1 LQRVTSLRRC
11 ALANA
16 PAAPRWLCCLL
27 AYRAPSDPLG
37 GFLGGL
43 HLREGSWDEGREGG
57 REGRG
62 DESCFLGLKGVNAPQ
77 QSTDNQLAKFRPC
90 SLMANRDH
98 VRFLLFKARFF
109 TILWIQTKKI
119 LPPTFSR
126 NHPASTCQWSGRPWR
141 YGKVKEIL
149 GMHPG
154 RPSLGRVRVSVASAA
169 IMYHPFYRQK
179 ILTTT
184 VQGHLN
190 RLSGINKRHDQEKT
204 I

>member
-1 LQRVTSLRRC
+1 MQF
-11 ALANA
+11 NGK
-16 PAAPRWLCCLL
+16 PGPRTL
-27 AYRAPSDPLG
+27 S
-37 GFLGGL
+37 F
-43 HLREGSWDEGREGG
+43 
-57 REGRG
+57 
-62 DESCFLGLKGVNAPQ
+62 V
-77 QSTDNQLAKFRPC
+77 QSKIFHYTVDTN
-90 SLMANRDH
+90 
-98 VRFLLFKARFF
+98 
-109 TILWIQTKKI
+109 KKI

-154 RPSLGRVRVSVASAA
+154 RPSPGRVRVSVASAA

-190 RLSGINKRHDQEKT
+190 RLSGINKRHDQEKKQYNT
-204 I
+204 PSTVTAIFCVKLCWV